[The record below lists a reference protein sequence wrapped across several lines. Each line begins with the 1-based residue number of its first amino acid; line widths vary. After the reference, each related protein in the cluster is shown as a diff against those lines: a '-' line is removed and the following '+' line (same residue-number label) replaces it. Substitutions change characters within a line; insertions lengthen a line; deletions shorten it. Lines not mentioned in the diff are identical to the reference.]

1 MMKHSQSPPTR
12 MLITTGPYRGCW
24 WNLRSGP
31 TDSRLPPK
39 VSQPRGTES
48 NMGREEKSVE
58 DYLVERVEARGGRC
72 PKLVDLGRR
81 GFPDRSPMYEGPIQ
95 HFVETK
101 CVGGVV
107 KPWQRRYHADLRSLG
122 FLVFV
127 IWTKD
132 QVDTYI
138 ANHAPDRFA

>member
-1 MMKHSQSPPTR
+1 MGKAE
-12 MLITTGPYRGCW
+12 TT
-24 WNLRSGP
+24 
-31 TDSRLPPK
+31 
-39 VSQPRGTES
+39 
-48 NMGREEKSVE
+48 VE

-81 GFPDRSPMYEGPIQ
+81 GFPDRSPMWPGGIM
-95 HFVETK
+95 HMVELK
-101 CVGGVV
+101 CIGGVV
-107 KPWQRRYHADLRSLG
+107 KPWQRRYHADLRSQG

-138 ANHAPDRFA
+138 ANHAPERWA